1 LLFKDAFWTE
11 DFISNIGYEVI
22 SQRLSDG
29 RRTCKDV
36 EELLRMRA
44 SAEEKYGKELVT
56 IARKAGGLYEICT
69 LRTSFDEM
77 KAQIENVGNLHIQ
90 LSGLLKEEVKRME
103 QFRERQ
109 KEQRK
114 KVCVTSACQRVGLQG
129 KQQRFSPTL
138 SVLPQYEVLM
148 EKVHKTKVS
157 LYKKTIDSKKSY
169 EQRCREADETDQMA
183 EKLSNTPTVTP
194 KQTDKMNTKSK
205 QCREAAEEAEK
216 QYLSNIEQLDL
227 VRQEWESAHIRT
239 CEMFQ
244 QQEEDRLCV
253 LRNALWVHCNHLSMQ
268 CVKDD
273 EVRASVCDPLP
284 KVLYFKRPDK
294 SSFQCYEEARKTL
307 ERCDIVTDNNG
318 FVEMRQTGSEPPAP
332 IAYVNYYET
341 DYTNQDNGTAG
352 FVGEVMKR
360 FSNLLQGTS
369 SSVSKLCSSEA
380 GRPSAVRDTSGVY
393 ASVPGFQEPS
403 LSSGQYTAIY
413 SYEAQREDEL
423 SLSCGDVV
431 VVVDQ
436 GEDGWWTVHR
446 NGSTGLV
453 PGSYL
458 AK

>member
-1 LLFKDAFWTE
+1 ARMTLLFKDAFWTE

-114 KVCVTSACQRVGLQG
+114 K
-129 KQQRFSPTL
+129 
-138 SVLPQYEVLM
+138 YEVLM

-273 EVRASVCDPLP
+273 E
-284 KVLYFKRPDK
+284 
-294 SSFQCYEEARKTL
+294 CYEEARKTL

-458 AK
+458 AKE